1 MRMDAQVCAAGPHQ
15 VRRVASCGGQ
25 TYHSEVRGCPSF
37 LLLGAHHKTFRMYQA
52 ILMSDVAATP
62 VEMLLDE
69 ETRKFMMIVLIVL
82 GIVMVMTA

>member
-1 MRMDAQVCAAGPHQ
+1 
-15 VRRVASCGGQ
+15 
-25 TYHSEVRGCPSF
+25 
-37 LLLGAHHKTFRMYQA
+37 MYQA

-69 ETRKFMMIVLIVL
+69 EETRKFMMIVLIVL

>member
-1 MRMDAQVCAAGPHQ
+1 
-15 VRRVASCGGQ
+15 
-25 TYHSEVRGCPSF
+25 
-37 LLLGAHHKTFRMYQA
+37 MYQA
-52 ILMSDVAATP
+52 ILMSDVAATA